1 MGQDGLKW
9 LSKGSERESAAEKE
23 RAMSNQEHSPTEAQP
38 ARIYIEPDPSQDS
51 GRKKETMTDR
61 VRIFDT
67 TLRDG
72 EQSPG
77 FSMNIDEKIRM
88 AHQLARLGVD
98 VIEAGFPIASPGD
111 FDAVRRVA
119 HEVKGPIIAGL
130 ARITE
135 KDIDRAADAVEPAER
150 KRIHTFSSGSD
161 IHLEHMLRITRD
173 ENLRRSVKAVK
184 HARSRVDDVEY
195 SAQDTTRADRG
206 YLVELYTAV
215 AEAGALTLNIPDTVG
230 YTQPHEYEELIRYIV
245 ERVKVPGVVFSV
257 HCHNDLGLAV
267 ANSLAA
273 VRAGARQIECTVN
286 GIGERAGNCSLEEVA
301 MALRVHSKA
310 SGIDTGIV
318 STEIYNTSR
327 LLTSITGVP
336 VQPNKAIVG
345 ANAFAHESGIHQ
357 DGVLKARATYEIM
370 TPESVGRSS
379 HKMVL
384 GKHSGKHALQDRLTA
399 LGFQAADGRLDAI
412 FDKFKDLADKKKE
425 VFDEDL
431 VALVSED
438 DEQGEVGDDWTL
450 VSYSVLTGSSKA
462 PEATVV
468 LHRDGQTPVSA
479 TASGDGPVDAVLKAI
494 RELTGRTIDIDTYQ
508 LKAITGGTDAQGEV
522 AVSARLGGR
531 TLTGQGRSTD
541 IIEASAKAYLA
552 LIRRAATNNMTD
564 LVMRSE
570 P

>member
-1 MGQDGLKW
+1 METGNGMASVGEDG
-9 LSKGSERESAAEKE
+9 RIA
-23 RAMSNQEHSPTEAQP
+23 QEGTFGA
-38 ARIYIEPDPSQDS
+38 PDIHE
-51 GRKKETMTDR
+51 GNTMTER

-88 AHQLARLGVD
+88 AAQLARLGVD
-98 VIEAGFPIASPGD
+98 IIEAGFPIASPGD
-111 FDAVRRVA
+111 FEAVRRIA
-119 HEVKGPIIAGL
+119 TEVKGPVIAGL

-150 KRIHTFSSGSD
+150 RCSSGSD
-161 IHLEHMLRITRD
+161 IHLEHMMRISRE
-173 ENLRRSVKAVK
+173 ENIRRSVKAVA
-184 HARSRVDDVEY
+184 HARSRVDLVEF
-195 SAQDTTRADRG
+195 SAQDTTRADRN
-206 YLVELYTAV
+206 YLVDLYTAV
-215 AEAGALTLNIPDTVG
+215 AEAGATTLNIPDTVG
-230 YTQPHEYEELIRYIV
+230 YTLPHDYEELIRFLV
-245 ERVKVPGVVFSV
+245 ENVKVPGIVFSV

-273 VRAGARQIECTVN
+273 IRAGARQVECTVN
-286 GIGERAGNCSLEEVA
+286 GIGERAGNCSLEEIA
-301 MALRVHSKA
+301 MALRVHAKGT
-310 SGIDTGIV
+310 GIDTGIV
-318 STEIYNTSR
+318 STEIWSTSR

-370 TPESVGRSS
+370 TPESVGRNA

-384 GKHSGKHALQDRLTA
+384 GKHSGTHALKDRLVA
-399 LGFQAADGRLDAI
+399 LGFEPSDAELSAI
-412 FDKFKDLADKKKE
+412 FDKFKKLADKKKE

-431 VALVSED
+431 VALIAEETESVEA
-438 DEQGEVGDDWTL
+438 GTDWRL
-450 VSYSVLTGSSKA
+450 VSYSIVSGSASA
-462 PEATVV
+462 PEAVV
-468 LHRDGQTPVSA
+468 TLQREAQEPVSA
-479 TASGDGPVDAVLKAI
+479 KASGDGPVDAVLAAI

-552 LIRRAATNNMTD
+552 LVRRVAANSMSP

>member
-1 MGQDGLKW
+1 MDSTQAGRRSGDTGPE
-9 LSKGSERESAAEKE
+9 GRDRTFVRPNEKE
-23 RAMSNQEHSPTEAQP
+23 GSP
-38 ARIYIEPDPSQDS
+38 
-51 GRKKETMTDR
+51 MTDR

-88 AHQLARLGVD
+88 ASQLARLGVD

-111 FDAVRRVA
+111 FEAVKRIA
-119 HEVKGPIIAGL
+119 TEVKGPIIAGL

-150 KRIHTFSSGSD
+150 RRIHTFSSGSD
-161 IHLEHMLRITRD
+161 IHLEHMMRISRE
-173 ENLRRSVKAVK
+173 ENIRRSVKAVA
-184 HARSRVDDVEY
+184 HARSRVEDVEF
-195 SAQDTTRADRG
+195 SAQDTTRADRN
-206 YLVELYTAV
+206 YLVDLYTAV
-215 AEAGALTLNIPDTVG
+215 AEAGATTLNIPDTVG
-230 YTQPHEYEELIRYIV
+230 YTMPHEYEDLIRFLV
-245 ERVKVPGVVFSV
+245 DNVKVPGIIFSV

-273 VRAGARQIECTVN
+273 IRAGARQVECTIN
-286 GIGERAGNCSLEEVA
+286 GIGERAGNCSLEEIA
-301 MALRVHSKA
+301 MALRVHAKS

-318 STEIYNTSR
+318 STEIWSTSR

-384 GKHSGKHALQDRLTA
+384 GKHSGKHALQDRLKS
-399 LGFQAADGRLDAI
+399 LGFEPSEEQLNAI
-412 FDKFKDLADKKKE
+412 FDQFKALADKKKE

-431 VALVSED
+431 VALVAEETESV
-438 DEQGEVGDDWTL
+438 EVGDDWQL
-450 VSYSVLTGSSKA
+450 VSYSVVSGSEDEPA
-462 PEATVV
+462 AVV
-468 LHRDGQTPVSA
+468 TLKRDHQEPVSA
-479 TASGDGPVDAVLKAI
+479 RASGDGPVDAVLKAI

-552 LIRRAATNNMTD
+552 LIRRAAANSMSS

>member
-1 MGQDGLKW
+1 MG
-9 LSKGSERESAAEKE
+9 LSKDPDQGDGERKETMSTENQHSTGSNKA
-23 RAMSNQEHSPTEAQP
+23 P
-38 ARIYIEPDPSQDS
+38 IYIAPDPRPPF
-51 GRKKETMTDR
+51 GHKKDQMTDR

-98 VIEAGFPIASPGD
+98 VIEAGFPVASPGD
-111 FDAVRRVA
+111 FEAVRRIA
-119 HEVKGPIIAGL
+119 LEVQGPVIAGL

-135 KDIDRAADAVEPAER
+135 KDVDRAADAVEPAAR
-150 KRIHTFSSGSD
+150 RRIHTFSSGSD
-161 IHLEHMLRITRD
+161 IHLEHMMRITRE
-173 ENLRRSVKAVK
+173 ENIRRSVKAVQ
-184 HARSRVDDVEY
+184 HARSRVDDVEF
-195 SAQDTTRADRG
+195 SAQDTTRSDRD
-206 YLVELYTAV
+206 YLVDLYTAV
-215 AEAGALTLNIPDTVG
+215 AEAGATTLNIPDTVG
-230 YTQPHEYEELIRYIV
+230 YAMPDEFESLIRFLV
-245 ERVKVPGVVFSV
+245 ERVKVPGIVFSV

-273 VRAGARQIECTVN
+273 LRAGARQVECTVN
-286 GIGERAGNCSLEEVA
+286 GIGERAGNCSLEEIA
-301 MALRVHSKA
+301 MVVRTHSKA
-310 SGIDTGIV
+310 LGADTGIV
-318 STEIYNTSR
+318 SEEIYGTSR
-327 LLTSITGVP
+327 LLSSITGIP

-370 TPESVGRSS
+370 TPESVGRGS
-379 HKMVL
+379 HRMVL
-384 GKHSGKHALQDRLTA
+384 GKHSGKHALQDRLKA
-399 LGFQAADGRLDAI
+399 LGIQATEGRLDAV

-431 VALVSED
+431 VALVSEA
-438 DEQGEVGDDWTL
+438 DESGEVGDDWTL
-450 VSYSVLTGSSKA
+450 VSYSVRSGSSEA

-468 LHRDGQTPVSA
+468 LRRDGQAPA
-479 TASGDGPVDAVLKAI
+479 TAKATGDGPVDAVLKAI

-552 LIRRAATNNMTD
+552 LVRRAASSSMTD

>member
-1 MGQDGLKW
+1 MSHDIPNSRTSGVATPSFTFG
-9 LSKGSERESAAEKE
+9 GSNVLERNE
-23 RAMSNQEHSPTEAQP
+23 
-38 ARIYIEPDPSQDS
+38 
-51 GRKKETMTDR
+51 MTDR

-88 AHQLARLGVD
+88 ASQLARLGVD

-111 FDAVRRVA
+111 FEAVKRIA
-119 HEVKGPIIAGL
+119 TEVKGPIIAGL

-135 KDIDRAADAVEPAER
+135 KDIDRAADAVAPAER
-150 KRIHTFSSGSD
+150 RRIHTFSSGSD
-161 IHLEHMLRITRD
+161 IHLEHMLRISRE
-173 ENLRRSVKAVK
+173 ENIRRSVKAVA
-184 HARSRVDDVEY
+184 HARTRVDDVEY
-195 SAQDTTRADRG
+195 SAQDTTRADRD
-206 YLVELYTAV
+206 YLVDLYTAV

-230 YTQPHEYEELIRYIV
+230 YTMPHEYEELIRYIV
-245 ERVKVPGVVFSV
+245 ERVKVPGVIFSV

-273 VRAGARQIECTVN
+273 VRAGARQIECTIN

-310 SGIDTGIV
+310 TGIDTGIV

-399 LGFQAADGRLDAI
+399 MGFELGEVELNAVFE
-412 FDKFKDLADKKKE
+412 KFKVLADKKKE

-431 VALVSED
+431 VALVAEESEIV
-438 DEQGEVGDDWTL
+438 EAGDDWQL
-450 VSYSVLTGSSKA
+450 VSYSVLTASTSS
-462 PEATVV
+462 PEATVIIK
-468 LHRDGQTPVSA
+468 RDHQEPV
-479 TASGDGPVDAVLKAI
+479 TGKASGDGPVDAVLKAI
-494 RELTGRTIDIDTYQ
+494 RELTGKTIDIDTYQ

-552 LIRRAATNNMTD
+552 LIRRASSNNMTD
-564 LVMRSE
+564 LVMKSE

>member
-1 MGQDGLKW
+1 M
-9 LSKGSERESAAEKE
+9 R
-23 RAMSNQEHSPTEAQP
+23 HEAQ
-38 ARIYIEPDPSQDS
+38 APDNGGSRRGGTFERPNIQEDN
-51 GRKKETMTDR
+51 TMTDR

-88 AHQLARLGVD
+88 ATQLARLGVD

-111 FDAVRRVA
+111 FEAVRRIA
-119 HEVKGPIIAGL
+119 TEVRGPVIAGL

-135 KDIDRAADAVEPAER
+135 KDIDRAADAVAPAECR
-150 KRIHTFSSGSD
+150 RIHTFSSGSD
-161 IHLEHMLRITRD
+161 IHLEHMLRISRE
-173 ENLRRSVKAVK
+173 ENIRRSVKAVA
-184 HARSRVDDVEY
+184 HARSRVEDVEF
-195 SAQDTTRADRG
+195 SAQDTTRADRD
-206 YLVELYTAV
+206 YLVDLYTAV
-215 AEAGALTLNIPDTVG
+215 AEAGATTLNIPDTVG
-230 YTQPHEYEELIRYIV
+230 YTMPHEYEELIAYLV
-245 ERVKVPGVVFSV
+245 ERVKVPGVIFSV

-273 VRAGARQIECTVN
+273 VRAGARQVECTVN
-286 GIGERAGNCSLEEVA
+286 GIGERAGNCSLEEIA
-301 MALRVHSKA
+301 MALRVHAKA
-310 SGIDTGIV
+310 TGIDTGIV
-318 STEIYNTSR
+318 STEIWSTSR

-370 TPESVGRSS
+370 TPESVGRSA

-399 LGFQAADGRLDAI
+399 LGFEPAEDQLNAI
-412 FDKFKDLADKKKE
+412 FDKFKILADKKKE

-431 VALVSED
+431 VALVAEETESV
-438 DEQGEVGDDWTL
+438 EVGDDWCL
-450 VSYSVLTGSSKA
+450 VSYSVVSGSKDA
-462 PEATVV
+462 PEAVV
-468 LHRDGQTPVSA
+468 TLKRDHQEPVSA
-479 TASGDGPVDAVLKAI
+479 RASGDGPVDAVLKAI

-552 LIRRAATNNMTD
+552 LIRRAAANSMSA